1 MHLGLCISRLACDW
15 QSDLTPVLP
24 LMSEGH
30 GSRAVGLPFDCCLL
44 SLCVTMH
51 IQTLPVL
58 ISQPDPKQ
66 KTIFELF
73 QRTFSDCRDDDD
85 ELLLLEAADACC
97 EFDSGSDFQDTK
109 EEERCSV
116 SSPKKRRIEES
127 FESVT

>member
-1 MHLGLCISRLACDW
+1 MHLGLCISRFACDW
-15 QSDLTPVLP
+15 QCDLTPVLP
-24 LMSEGH
+24 LMSEGN

-44 SLCVTMH
+44 SLYVTVH

-109 EEERCSV
+109 EERCSV

-127 FESVT
+127 SESVT

>member
-1 MHLGLCISRLACDW
+1 MHLGLCISRFACDW
-15 QSDLTPVLP
+15 QCDLTPVLP
-24 LMSEGH
+24 LMSEGN
-30 GSRAVGLPFDCCLL
+30 GSRAVGLPSDCCLL
-44 SLCVTMH
+44 SLYVTVH

-97 EFDSGSDFQDTK
+97 EFDSGSDFQDAK
-109 EEERCSV
+109 EERCSV

-127 FESVT
+127 SESVT

>member
-1 MHLGLCISRLACDW
+1 M
-15 QSDLTPVLP
+15 
-24 LMSEGH
+24 
-30 GSRAVGLPFDCCLL
+30 
-44 SLCVTMH
+44 MH

-66 KTIFELF
+66 KSIYELF

-97 EFDSGSDFQDTK
+97 EFDSGSALQDTK
-109 EEERCSV
+109 EERCSV
-116 SSPKKRRIEES
+116 SSPKKRRIEEF